1 MGNATGAFVAVQI
14 DAPGTHYGGKTVRG
28 KVYLDVQK
36 SSVSADS
43 LNIRFYGQ
51 EHSRVVRGKKRA
63 FASKLFYDVDYQLCS
78 YDENAVQNGRYEYP
92 FEIKLPLNLPGKQ
105 RCSHFNRNSFHAIDY
120 HVEARLHRHGML
132 TWDVKNSME
141 VLMLDPPY
149 DRIPTPVFSPPSTVP
164 IHKYCCIPS
173 GTMALAVKLDS
184 NNIVESEA
192 FRVFYEINNK
202 STCQVK
208 ALEISVHQTFKCQA
222 GVHRDYNHVSVF
234 HQRIDSSRLQNSS
247 PIEVA
252 KDNNNNSLSIGK
264 EEIRMMVDSLA
275 KGNNFLEVTIPAS
288 RISVP
293 SFTGSCSR
301 ITIVIS
307 SIYLFGAFV
316 DDSIHYS
323 DNDVLFL
330 GILGSVSYCLRVQI
344 KTPFGVEDPR
354 IECPII
360 LHRTAFSFEH
370 VVPAVEHEFTLPP
383 DWKSMKPSALVQFE
397 LPR

>member
-1 MGNATGAFVAVQI
+1 M
-14 DAPGTHYGGKTVRG
+14 
-28 KVYLDVQK
+28 
-36 SSVSADS
+36 
-43 LNIRFYGQ
+43 
-51 EHSRVVRGKKRA
+51 
-63 FASKLFYDVDYQLCS
+63 
-78 YDENAVQNGRYEYP
+78 
-92 FEIKLPLNLPGKQ
+92 
-105 RCSHFNRNSFHAIDY
+105 
-120 HVEARLHRHGML
+120 
-132 TWDVKNSME
+132 
-141 VLMLDPPY
+141 
-149 DRIPTPVFSPPSTVP
+149 
-164 IHKYCCIPS
+164 
-173 GTMALAVKLDS
+173 KLDS
-184 NNIVESEA
+184 NNVVESEA